1 MVAAACAVMFISA
14 CGGGGGSSSPPAAAP
29 GISVSPSPL
38 AFPAQTVVTPS
49 AAQVITVTNSGNAEL
64 SVTGVTVTGANAA
77 GFSQTNTCTSNVAP
91 GATCA
96 ISVTFTPTVGGA
108 ASAAINI
115 ASNASASPTVVPVS
129 GALTVLNFSTF
140 QAASVVIG
148 APDFVTVGSGAA
160 TATTMS
166 TNTGS
171 GSAVSPNG
179 RHYLSDSAN
188 HRILGYNTVPTANG
202 ASADFVLGQTNFTSG
217 TAGSS
222 QSTLQHPAG
231 VAIYNNHL
239 LVADYDN
246 NRVLIWNSLPSSNDA
261 LPDVVVGQ
269 ANFTTNASG
278 CTATTLFTPLAVA
291 VVNGNLA
298 VLDAFNNRVL
308 LYQGIPTAN
317 NAAAVNVL
325 GQSSLTSC
333 PAAVNP
339 PTSSS
344 LFYPRDVLFDGTHL
358 WVADSRNSRV
368 LAWNTTNPIALPTAK
383 AADMVL
389 GQADF
394 ISNTTGV
401 SSTALNFPAHL
412 AFDVITGRF
421 AVEDEANN
429 RVLIW
434 HKVPTCSA
442 TPCVI
447 TTPADVVLG
456 QSNFTSNVANAVPGT
471 GATGNAVPS
480 ANGLNYPFGVYLN
493 GPNQLIVIDADNNRE
508 LIFDA
513 K

>member
-1 MVAAACAVMFISA
+1 
-14 CGGGGGSSSPPAAAP
+14 
-29 GISVSPSPL
+29 
-38 AFPAQTVVTPS
+38 
-49 AAQVITVTNSGNAEL
+49 
-64 SVTGVTVTGANAA
+64 
-77 GFSQTNTCTSNVAP
+77 
-91 GATCA
+91 
-96 ISVTFTPTVGGA
+96 
-108 ASAAINI
+108 
-115 ASNASASPTVVPVS
+115 VPVS

-148 APDFVTVGSGAA
+148 SPDFVTVGSGAA

-166 TNTGS
+166 GGGN
-171 GSAVSPNG
+171 SAVSPNG
-179 RHYLSDSAN
+179 RHYLSDSGN
-188 HRILGYNTVPTANG
+188 NRILGYNTLPTANG
-202 ASADFVLGQTNFTSG
+202 ASADFVLGQTNFTTS
-217 TAGSS
+217 TAGTS
-222 QSTLQHPAG
+222 QSTLYRPNG

-239 LVADYDN
+239 LVTDSKND
-246 NRVLIWNSLPSSNDA
+246 RVLIWNSLPSSNDA

-269 ANFTTNASG
+269 ANFTTQASG
-278 CTATTLFTPLAVA
+278 CTATTLNGPASVA

-298 VLDAFNNRVL
+298 VVDSGNNRVL

-317 NAAAVNVL
+317 NATAVNVL

-333 PAAVNP
+333 PAAANP
-339 PTSSS
+339 PTASS
-344 LFYPRDVLFDGTHL
+344 LLTPGDILFDGTHL
-358 WVADSRNSRV
+358 WVVDSYNSRV

-389 GQADF
+389 GQPDF
-394 ISNTTGV
+394 ISNYRGA
-401 SSTALNFPAHL
+401 SSTALTLPAHL
-412 AFDVITGRF
+412 AFDAITGRF
-421 AVEDEANN
+421 AVEDTSNS

-434 HKVPTCSA
+434 NKVPTCSA

-480 ANGLNYPFGVYLN
+480 ANGLYFPYGIYLN
-493 GPNQLIVIDADNNRE
+493 GPNQLTVIDSVNHRE